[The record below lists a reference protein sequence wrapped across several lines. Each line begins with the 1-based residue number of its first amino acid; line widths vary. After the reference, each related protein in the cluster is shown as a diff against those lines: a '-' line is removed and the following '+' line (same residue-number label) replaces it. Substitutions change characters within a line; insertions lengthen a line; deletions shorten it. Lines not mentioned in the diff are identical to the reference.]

1 MTSVP
6 LNLVRNAVTSALHPA
21 HFFVGLDAA
30 LEWQHEAHE
39 EISWEIF
46 RGRLLDAS
54 QTRLRQSFEAWN
66 LFWGDAAGRSVQP
79 ILAVKLDVANRMLH
93 IVRSIHCYAW
103 EGYHAGDNVYASR
116 EVRKWLRELVG
127 SIHLD
132 RVGSVS
138 NLQEELRCLL
148 FQAVVGSSRLP
159 ITSIEAPLPAFS
171 LGELAYFGRMEAEE
185 LPAESGPM
193 RSYDQLID
201 RVLTQS
207 LSETETARLLET
219 VLRSIPDQEVRFGAS
234 LFRER
239 WRQLRFEGTHLAKVS
254 RRLFNE
260 VALSPYTGF
269 VDNLLHFLA
278 VQAEEGLS
286 TREEVADL
294 LSYFLRQT
302 ARHLTAY
309 DLVTFHHQ
317 GANYPDALMLDSL
330 LRAYLQFI
338 ESEPVLF
345 HSEPHDDPALQKKKR
360 IRRRGLRQGW
370 LMWHLLKGLPV
381 PDAPTSPGENA
392 RIVPGAH
399 LRVPEEQIQVAGKRT
414 RRLYLDQS
422 LPMHDLLMESID
434 DLHQPEE
441 LQELG
446 MAVFLDRPLG
456 TGKAPGEPDRT
467 LLLSYEA
474 YSRSIAERRLRF
486 LAGDLNLLPGQ
497 LHEIHRLSLSRKTG
511 IAGIAIPAGRTVER
525 PGVISLQDALK
536 VADDFLLLRTT
547 RQTQQHFFD
556 QFEFA
561 ALGDSSKLDLT
572 IAGPRLLIVRG
583 GSEDNGTAE
592 IVTVYDERLQR
603 RLELQ
608 VDPSLGYEL
617 RRGEEYPRA
626 GLIGLRVWERRGD
639 RGELEETTLGQLR
652 IRPQRRSEVADRG

>member
-193 RSYDQLID
+193 RSHDQLID

-219 VLRSIPDQEVRFGAS
+219 VLRSIPDQEVRFGPPPSFESAGVS
-234 LFRER
+234 LDLRAHI
-239 WRQLRFEGTHLAKVS
+239 WRRSAAGSSTRLPC
-254 RRLFNE
+254 RRIR
-260 VALSPYTGF
+260 
-269 VDNLLHFLA
+269 
-278 VQAEEGLS
+278 GLS
-286 TREEVADL
+286 TTCCTSWQCRQRKAYRHEKR
-294 LSYFLRQT
+294 RQT
-302 ARHLTAY
+302 
-309 DLVTFHHQ
+309 F
-317 GANYPDALMLDSL
+317 
-330 LRAYLQFI
+330 
-338 ESEPVLF
+338 
-345 HSEPHDDPALQKKKR
+345 
-360 IRRRGLRQGW
+360 
-370 LMWHLLKGLPV
+370 
-381 PDAPTSPGENA
+381 
-392 RIVPGAH
+392 
-399 LRVPEEQIQVAGKRT
+399 
-414 RRLYLDQS
+414 
-422 LPMHDLLMESID
+422 
-434 DLHQPEE
+434 
-441 LQELG
+441 
-446 MAVFLDRPLG
+446 
-456 TGKAPGEPDRT
+456 
-467 LLLSYEA
+467 
-474 YSRSIAERRLRF
+474 
-486 LAGDLNLLPGQ
+486 
-497 LHEIHRLSLSRKTG
+497 
-511 IAGIAIPAGRTVER
+511 
-525 PGVISLQDALK
+525 
-536 VADDFLLLRTT
+536 
-547 RQTQQHFFD
+547 
-556 QFEFA
+556 
-561 ALGDSSKLDLT
+561 
-572 IAGPRLLIVRG
+572 
-583 GSEDNGTAE
+583 
-592 IVTVYDERLQR
+592 
-603 RLELQ
+603 
-608 VDPSLGYEL
+608 
-617 RRGEEYPRA
+617 
-626 GLIGLRVWERRGD
+626 
-639 RGELEETTLGQLR
+639 
-652 IRPQRRSEVADRG
+652 